1 LLSVVVTEVYDDFI
15 LVIDMADINHIKNVF
30 RKVKGDKIRAV
41 DGTNEYLCEI
51 EKIED
56 PKIRFCEEAFLD
68 GYRRREFTE
77 MENLI
82 CSDFFAQKIEDELN
96 YKKQVL

>member
-1 LLSVVVTEVYDDFI
+1 MRKFTIFLLVVLTSISITKADYFSESVARFI
-15 LVIDMADINHIKNVF
+15 YSPNF
-30 RKVKGDKIRAV
+30 
-41 DGTNEYLCEI
+41 EQI

-56 PKIRFCEEAFLD
+56 PKIKFCEEAFLD

-96 YKKQVL
+96 YKKQVLWERWIY

>member
-1 LLSVVVTEVYDDFI
+1 MFI
-15 LVIDMADINHIKNVF
+15 SSPNF
-30 RKVKGDKIRAV
+30 
-41 DGTNEYLCEI
+41 EQI

-56 PKIRFCEEAFLD
+56 PKIKFCEEAFLD

-96 YKKQVL
+96 YKKQVLWERWIY

>member
-1 LLSVVVTEVYDDFI
+1 MRKFTIFLLVVLTSISITKADYFSESVARFI
-15 LVIDMADINHIKNVF
+15 SSPNF
-30 RKVKGDKIRAV
+30 
-41 DGTNEYLCEI
+41 EQI
-51 EKIED
+51 EKIE
-56 PKIRFCEEAFLD
+56 FCEEAFLD

-96 YKKQVL
+96 YKKQVLWERWIY